1 MTYRL
6 PLPLLFLLLSVLLP
20 GAFPSQASA
29 TVVRFQT
36 SLGDIDVQL
45 YDAATPI
52 SVDNFLNYVTSN
64 RYDGTFIHRVPQL
77 PGGGSSDFVVQG
89 GGYLLNNSIFDA
101 TAVVADP
108 PIGTEPLFSN
118 TRGTLAA
125 AKNALG
131 ATSQWFFNLGDNSF
145 LDSQNFT
152 VFGHVLGDGM
162 SVVDAIND
170 LPTINAAAA
179 QNAPG
184 EDFDEIPVR
193 DLRQVIAQN
202 DITANE
208 AVMVTSITIISPE
221 PSTAVLL
228 AAATTVIPRR
238 RRRKPLP
245 AVSYCQAAL
254 TAF

>member
-1 MTYRL
+1 MIYPIPR
-6 PLPLLFLLLSVLLP
+6 PLLSLLLAVLLP
-20 GAFPSQASA
+20 GAFAFQASA

-52 SVDNFLNYVTSN
+52 SVDNFLSYVTSN

-77 PGGGSSDFVVQG
+77 PGGGSADFVVQG
-89 GGYLLNNSIFDA
+89 GGYLLNNSIFAA

-108 PIGTEPLFSN
+108 PIGAEPLFSN
-118 TRGTLAA
+118 TRGTLAV
-125 AKNALG
+125 AKHALG
-131 ATSQWFFNLGDNSF
+131 ATSQWFFNVADNSF
-145 LDSQNFT
+145 LDSQDFT
-152 VFGHVLGDGM
+152 VFGRVLGDGL

-170 LPTINAAAA
+170 LPTINATVA

-193 DLRQVIAQN
+193 DLHQVIAQQ

-208 AVMVTSITIISPE
+208 AVMVTDVSIIVPE

-228 AAATTVIPRR
+228 IAAATMIPRR
-238 RRRKPLP
+238 RRWKP
-245 AVSYCQAAL
+245 
-254 TAF
+254 